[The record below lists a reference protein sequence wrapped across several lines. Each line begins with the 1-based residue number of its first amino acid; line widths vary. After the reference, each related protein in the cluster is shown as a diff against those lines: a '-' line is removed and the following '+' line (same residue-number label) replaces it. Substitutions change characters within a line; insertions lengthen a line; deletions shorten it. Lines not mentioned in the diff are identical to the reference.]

1 MPEDEREVNL
11 CQATVLTATGQ
22 LESGNISCHDH
33 EGLHTHTH
41 TAQHARHRSLSM

>member
-22 LESGNISCHDH
+22 LESGNISH
-33 EGLHTHTH
+33 EGLHTH